1 MIIALVTLPLS
12 LLALPQQGG
21 AGIAARL
28 AGRVSPEVAALVV
41 ELGTAASARGLPVDP
56 LIQKAIE
63 GGAKGVPSAR
73 VAAAVRLVVLELDTA
88 AAALREGGVV
98 FDTLVI
104 AAGEFA
110 ITAGLSGKDIT
121 ALARTG
127 ASAAALTVGLRV
139 AGTLSAMGVPTAE
152 TIGLISIK
160 LRSGEPAGD
169 LLLVPAQVQAEVAR
183 GVTPAQAA
191 AGLERAAAAQARRGP
206 PPGRGTPP
214 PHPPAPPHP

>member
-12 LLALPQQGG
+12 LLGMQQQEG
-21 AGIAARL
+21 ASIAARL
-28 AGRVSPEVAALVV
+28 AGRVSPDVAALVV
-41 ELGTAASARGLPVDP
+41 ELGTAASARGLPIDP

-63 GGAKGVPSAR
+63 GGAKRVPSER
-73 VAAAVRLVVLELDTA
+73 VATAVRLVVLELDTA

-98 FDTLVI
+98 SDTIVI

-110 ITAGLSGKDIT
+110 ITAGLNRNDIT

-139 AGTLSAMGVPTAE
+139 AGTLSAMGVPPAE

>member
-1 MIIALVTLPLS
+1 VIIALVTLPLS
-12 LLALPQQGG
+12 LLGMQQQGG

-63 GGAKGVPSAR
+63 GGAKGVPSER
-73 VAAAVRLVVLELDTA
+73 VATAVRLVVLELDTA
-88 AAALREGGVV
+88 AAALRQGGVV
-98 FDTLVI
+98 SDTLLI

-110 ITAGLSGKDIT
+110 ITAGLRGNDIT

-139 AGTLSAMGVPTAE
+139 AGTLSAMGVPPAE

-169 LLLVPAQVQAEVAR
+169 LLLVPAQVQTEVAH

>member
-12 LLALPQQGG
+12 LLGMQQQGG

-63 GGAKGVPSAR
+63 GGAKGVPSER
-73 VAAAVRLVVLELDTA
+73 VATAVRLVVLELDTA
-88 AAALREGGVV
+88 AAALRQGGVV
-98 FDTLVI
+98 SDTLLI

-110 ITAGLSGKDIT
+110 ITAGLRGNDIT

-127 ASAAALTVGLRV
+127 ASRSEERRVGK
-139 AGTLSAMGVPTAE
+139 E
-152 TIGLISIK
+152 C
-160 LRSGEPAGD
+160 RSRWSPY
-169 LLLVPAQVQAEVAR
+169 
-183 GVTPAQAA
+183 
-191 AGLERAAAAQARRGP
+191 
-206 PPGRGTPP
+206 
-214 PHPPAPPHP
+214 H

>member
-1 MIIALVTLPLS
+1 VIIALLTLPLS
-12 LLALPQQGG
+12 LLGMPQQGG

-28 AGRVSPEVAALVV
+28 AGRVSPDVAALVLD
-41 ELGTAASARGLPVDP
+41 LGTAASARGLPVDP

-63 GGAKGVPSAR
+63 GSAKGIPSAR
-73 VAAAVRLVVLELDTA
+73 VAAAVRLVVVELDTA
-88 AAALREGGVV
+88 AAALRAAGVV
-98 FDTLVI
+98 SDTLVI

-110 ITAGLSGKDIT
+110 ITAGLSGPDIT

-127 ASAAALTVGLRV
+127 ASVAALIVGLQV
-139 AGTLSAMGVPTAE
+139 AGTLSAMGVPPAE
-152 TIGLISIK
+152 TLGLISIK
-160 LRSGEPAGD
+160 LRSGKSAGD

-191 AGLERAAAAQARRGP
+191 AGLERAAEAQAERGP

>member
-1 MIIALVTLPLS
+1 VIIALVTLPLS
-12 LLALPQQGG
+12 LLGMQQQGG

-63 GGAKGVPSAR
+63 GGAKGVPSER

-88 AAALREGGVV
+88 ALALREGGVV
-98 FDTLVI
+98 SDTLVI

-110 ITAGLSGKDIT
+110 ITAGLSGNDIT

-127 ASAAALTVGLRV
+127 ASPSALTVGLRV
-139 AGTLSAMGVPTAE
+139 AGTLAAIGVPSAE
-152 TIGLISIK
+152 DIGLISSK
-160 LRSGEPAGD
+160 LRSGEPAAD
-169 LLLVPAQVQAEVAR
+169 LLSLPAVIQSEVAR
-183 GVTPAQAA
+183 GTPPAQAA
-191 AGLERAAAAQARRGP
+191 AGRRRGT
-206 PPGRGTPP
+206 RNLLRTRRLRRTPRLR
-214 PHPPAPPHP
+214 HILR

>member
-12 LLALPQQGG
+12 LLGMQQQGG

-28 AGRVSPEVAALVV
+28 AGRVSPEVAALVL

>member
-1 MIIALVTLPLS
+1 VIIVLVTLPLS
-12 LLALPQQGG
+12 LLALQQQGG

-63 GGAKGVPSAR
+63 GGAKGVPSER

-98 FDTLVI
+98 SDTLVI

-110 ITAGLSGKDIT
+110 ITAGLSGNDIT
-121 ALARTG
+121 ALARIG
-127 ASAAALTVGLRV
+127 ASTAALTVGLRV

>member
-1 MIIALVTLPLS
+1 VIIALVTLPLS
-12 LLALPQQGG
+12 LLGMQQQGG

-63 GGAKGVPSAR
+63 GGAKGVPSER
-73 VAAAVRLVVLELDTA
+73 VATAVRLVVLELDTA
-88 AAALREGGVV
+88 DAALRQGGLVS
-98 FDTLVI
+98 DTLVI

-110 ITAGLSGKDIT
+110 ITAGLRGNDIT

-139 AGTLSAMGVPTAE
+139 AGTLSAMGVPPAE
-152 TIGLISIK
+152 TIALISIK

-169 LLLVPAQVQAEVAR
+169 LLLVPAQVQTEVAR

>member
-1 MIIALVTLPLS
+1 VIIALVTLPLS
-12 LLALPQQGG
+12 LLGMPQQGG

-28 AGRVSPEVAALVV
+28 AGRVSPEVAALVL

-88 AAALREGGVV
+88 ASALGDGGVV
-98 FDTLVI
+98 SDTVVI

-127 ASAAALTVGLRV
+127 ASVAALIVGLRV
-139 AGTLSAMGVPTAE
+139 AGTLSAMGVPPAE

-191 AGLERAAAAQARRGP
+191 AGLERAAAAQAERGP
-206 PPGRGTPP
+206 PPSRGTPP
-214 PHPPAPPHP
+214 PHPPAPPHS